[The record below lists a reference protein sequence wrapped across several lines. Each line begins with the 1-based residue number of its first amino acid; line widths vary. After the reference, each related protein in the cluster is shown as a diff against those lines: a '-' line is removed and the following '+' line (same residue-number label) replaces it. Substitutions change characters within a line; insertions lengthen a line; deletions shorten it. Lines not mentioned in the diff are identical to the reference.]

1 MIKMKID
8 DARLSKLS
16 EFSGY
21 LDNDKVTELFNLFDI
36 KFAAGHWC
44 AGDFID
50 RFATNGYNDPNLLSS
65 DIIDQ
70 MARVAKAKIE
80 GIEFHDNIFLD
91 ENGRIDHDRINEIK
105 EALEKYK
112 LVPTNMNT
120 NLWGSPKWKLGGVT
134 NPDKKL
140 REEAVQTLL
149 NAIDI
154 AKELGCGSVAY
165 WPGSDGWDY
174 NFQANYGT
182 ILKYFVDACVEVN
195 KEAKK
200 KGLKFAIEAKL
211 HEPREGCIIIGT
223 TEKAGLVCVQVNNIC
238 GGTNMGVAIDYG
250 HVQMYAGEPADNLYT
265 MKQFGVPVHNFHI
278 NNAKLHSNDED
289 RITGTGDI
297 WRLIDFC
304 YAAIDTNYQ
313 GWFGEDQFE
322 YRTDP
327 IQAMTLSRELFG
339 NCMKKALLIY
349 SKKKE
354 LLEAQATGDA
364 VKTINIVK
372 KIIYNE

>member
-1 MIKMKID
+1 MKI
-8 DARLSKLS
+8 SNENIKKIN
-16 EFSGY
+16 EFKGY
-21 LDNDKVTELFNLFDI
+21 LDNDQVSKLFEVFDI

-50 RFATNGYNDPNLLSS
+50 RFMTNGYNDPDKLSS
-65 DIIDQ
+65 DIIPQ
-70 MARVAKAKIE
+70 IERVAAAKIT
-80 GIEFHDNIFLD
+80 GIEFHNTIFLN
-91 ENGRIDHDRINEIK
+91 ENGKIDYDIITSVK
-105 EALEKYK
+105 ETLEKYEMIA
-112 LVPTNMNT
+112 TNMNT
-120 NLWGSPKWKLGGVT
+120 NLWGAPKWKLGGVS

-140 REEAVQTLL
+140 REEALQDLV

-154 AKELGCGSVAY
+154 AKEVGCGSVAY

-182 ILKYFVDACVEVN
+182 ILKYYVDACVEVN

-211 HEPREGCIIIGT
+211 HEPREGNIVIGT
-223 TEKAGLVCVQVNNIC
+223 TEKAGLVCRQVNEIC
-238 GGTNMGVAIDYG
+238 GGNNMGVAIDYG

-265 MKQFGVPVHNFHI
+265 MNQFGIPIHNFHI

-289 RITGTGDI
+289 RITGTGDL
-297 WRLIDFC
+297 WKFIDFC

-327 IQAMTLSRELFG
+327 VQAMALSRELFG

-354 LLEAQATGDA
+354 LLEAQSTGDA
-364 VKTINIVK
+364 IKTINIVK